1 MSGRNGGSKKSADK
15 SRSSSSRN
23 GPKSSS
29 KGLGVM
35 VQSGWSKKAESRAM
49 SNGALEDSVVS
60 AKPKNDFVSEP
71 KNASS
76 HFKVELQ
83 KLYLSKEKE
92 LAILDTLK
100 EIHGED
106 FKLNEI
112 SSYKDKRE
120 NLSHQ
125 YWVTNG
131 NLIVQGVIDYSQK
144 RRVVDLEEKVNAFAL
159 KKLLSYGFHKSHC
172 LESLDLMNGDVGKSL
187 ELLLSQYFQLGLKF
201 DNIQTEEESQNWNK
215 CEVSESDELTVSCLR
230 DEEKDVLSSIYESA
244 FVERI
249 PNQVWV
255 IKLNLDYL
263 LKTNS
268 AVIEPVDNKKTAK
281 KKKETCRYF
290 LKGQCKYTYDCK
302 YSHENPNSVAKV
314 PDDRHLRPDE
324 EEMRTFELEI
334 RFPTGCMYPLEPAV
348 VCISTKNPVFPKESC
363 LRITKRLLNEARMIA
378 QDHGTAA
385 IYTLTEL
392 LVSSE
397 HTVRDAMEN
406 ERVDFDEGRPLI
418 WVPSEVGE
426 ESEVIVDA
434 PEVKEKT
441 GQGGKREQ
449 RPELTDREISRE
461 DDKIRQKFMDKQD
474 SAEYQRMIRARK
486 SLPAWQMK
494 KDILKTIS
502 DNQVVVISGM
512 TGCGKSTQVPQFLLD
527 EWLGSKGWNRC
538 EHREIVCTQPRRISA
553 IGVAERVAEERV
565 ERIGN
570 TIGYQI
576 RLESKM
582 SSATRLLFCTTG
594 ILLRRLESDPLLKG
608 VSHVL
613 VDEVHERSEESDFL
627 LMILRDLLPQ
637 RPELKVILMSATM
650 NADLFSSY
658 FNGIPI
664 VEIPGRTFPV
674 EQFFLEDV
682 IEMTRY
688 AMEENS
694 PYARP
699 LKFKSNLSKD
709 CAKGGAAMESLKDA
723 LESIDLEREMI
734 AEDGF
739 KVPKETVRDEC
750 LTVPQFF
757 YRYQDYS
764 KQTCKTMVMMDPEK
778 INYDLIE
785 TLLVWIATGK
795 HEFPRDGSILVF
807 LPGMAEITTLHE
819 LLSDNPVLSPRKGNF
834 TLLPLHS
841 ALSNEEQ
848 ALVFQKSKPGVRK
861 IVISTNI
868 AETSVT
874 IDDCVFV
881 IDCGKMK
888 EKRYDSNKNMESLEL
903 VWVSRANAQQRR
915 GRAGRVMPGV
925 CIHLYTRHRY
935 EYNLLAQPIPALQ
948 RVPLEQLV
956 LRIKI
961 LRLFEGKDPH
971 YVLGQTL
978 EPPLEESINNAMMR
992 LQDIGALDEV
1002 NELTPL
1008 GQHLAALPVDVRI
1021 GKLMLFGAMFFCLD
1035 SALTIAACLSY
1046 KSPFVAPFAKKEE
1059 ADAKKLEFSTGNS
1072 DQLTVLKAYKAWTK
1086 ACENGKYAGIVF
1098 AKENYLSTRT
1108 LQTLVEM
1115 KLQLLELLV
1124 SIGFV
1129 PEGDVGFRQLK
1140 RGARSGIDKIHSFT
1154 GQELNANGDNSKL
1167 LAAILCAAL
1176 YPNVVKILTPEK
1188 LYARSTGG
1196 AIPRAPKPDEL
1207 KFKTKEDGYVFIH
1220 PSSVNYSA
1228 NDYPSPYLVYHEKIK
1243 TSRVFIRDCSMVPVL
1258 PLVLFTGSKLNVE
1271 LNQGVFIISLEDGWI
1286 KLSVERQIVAELL
1299 KTIRIELLKLL
1310 DEKIEDPT
1318 LNLVTH
1324 KNGRKII
1331 ATIVSLMTND

>member
-1 MSGRNGGSKKSADK
+1 MSGRNGGPKRSADK
-15 SRSSSSRN
+15 SKSLSHRSVAKN
-23 GPKSSS
+23 SS
-29 KGLGVM
+29 KTWGGT
-35 VQSGWSKKAESRAM
+35 VQSGWSKKADSRAI
-49 SNGALEDSVVS
+49 SNGALDDSVVC
-60 AKPKNDFVSEP
+60 AKPKNDYGSEP
-71 KNASS
+71 KHNSS

-92 LAILDTLK
+92 LALLETLK

-125 YWVTNG
+125 YWMTNG
-131 NLIVQGVIDYSQK
+131 NLIVQGAIDYSSK

-159 KKLLSYGFHKSHC
+159 KKLMSYGFHRSHC
-172 LESLDLMNGDVGKSL
+172 LEALDLMDGDVGKSL

-201 DNIQTEEESQNWNK
+201 DNVLIEEDSQSWNK
-215 CEVSESDELTVSCLR
+215 CGASESDELAIHFLR
-230 DEEKDVLSSIYESA
+230 DEEKDVLLSIYESA

-255 IKLNLDYL
+255 ISLHLDYL
-263 LKTNS
+263 LKKNQS
-268 AVIEPVDNKKTAK
+268 AVIEPLDNKKSAK
-281 KKKETCRYF
+281 KKREPCRYF

-302 YSHENPNSVAKV
+302 YSHENPESKAKV

-348 VCISTKNPVFPKESC
+348 VCISTKNPEFPKESC
-363 LRITKRLLNEARMIA
+363 LRITKRLLDEARVIA

-385 IYTLTEL
+385 IYTLTEML
-392 LVSSE
+392 NIE
-397 HTVRDAMEN
+397 HLICDVVEK
-406 ERVDFDEGRPLI
+406 ERIDFEEGRPLI
-418 WVPSEVGE
+418 WAPSEAG
-426 ESEVIVDA
+426 VDNEMSVAA
-434 PEVKEKT
+434 PEVKEKM
-441 GQGGKREQ
+441 GQGGKREP
-449 RPELTDREISRE
+449 RAGPTNEEICRE
-461 DDKIRQKFMDKQD
+461 DEKIRQRFMDKQD
-474 SAEYQRMIRARK
+474 QAEYQRMMRARK
-486 SLPAWQMK
+486 SLPAWKMK
-494 KDILKTIS
+494 KDILKVITE
-502 DNQVVVISGM
+502 NQVVVISGM
-512 TGCGKSTQVPQFLLD
+512 TGCGKSTQVPQFILD
-527 EWLGSKGWNRC
+527 EWLGDKGWNGA

-553 IGVAERVAEERV
+553 IGVAERVADERV

-582 SSATRLLFCTTG
+582 CSATRLLFCTTG
-594 ILLRRLESDPLLKG
+594 ILLRRLESDPLLRG

-637 RPELKVILMSATM
+637 RPDLKVILMSATM
-650 NADLFSSY
+650 NAELFSSY
-658 FNGIPI
+658 FSGIPI

-674 EQFFLEDV
+674 EQFFLEDI

-694 PYARP
+694 PFARP

-709 CAKGGAAMESLKDA
+709 CVKGNAAIESLKDA
-723 LESIDLEREMI
+723 LDSIDLEHEMV

-739 KVPKETVRDEC
+739 KVPKDNVRDEN

-764 KQTCKTMVMMDPEK
+764 KHTCKTMVLMDPEK

-785 TLLVWIATGK
+785 TLLVWIATGS
-795 HEFPRDGSILVF
+795 HEFPREGSILVF

-841 ALSNEEQ
+841 SLSSEEQ
-848 ALVFQKSKPGVRK
+848 AAVFQKSKPGVRK

-903 VWVSRANAQQRR
+903 VWVSRANAQQRK

-935 EYNLLAQPIPALQ
+935 TYNLLAQPIPALQ

-956 LRIKI
+956 LRIKV

-978 EPPLEESINNAMMR
+978 EPPSEESINNAMMR
-992 LQDIGALDEV
+992 LQDIGAFDEDKQ
-1002 NELTPL
+1002 LTPL

-1059 ADAKKLEFSTGNS
+1059 ADLKKLEFATGNS

-1086 ACENGKYAGIVF
+1086 ASENGKYAGIAF

-1140 RGARSGIDKIHSFT
+1140 RGARSGVDRILSFT

-1207 KFKTKEDGYVFIH
+1207 KFKTKEDGYVYIH

-1243 TSRVFIRDCSMVPVL
+1243 TSRVFIRECSMVPVL

-1310 DEKIEDPT
+1310 DEKIEDPS

-1331 ATIVSLMTND
+1331 STIVSLMTND